1 MGIFT
6 SQKES
11 EEDTPPSFEFL
22 SKIASSDKPLEELV
36 TIVLDIAVSCSVS
49 IAQGIFCNSGEN
61 IVDRSPSKPLC
72 MLLTFTWTRSKR
84 RNAIIF

>member
-6 SQKES
+6 SQKQT

-49 IAQGIFCNSGEN
+49 IAQGMFYNSGEN
-61 IVDRSPSKPLC
+61 IADRGTSKPLC
-72 MLLTFTWTRSKR
+72 TLLTFTWTKNKR
-84 RNAIIF
+84 RNDIIF